1 MTDPTTGRRRGRL
14 APAAAALLLLLL
26 SGCAAEAPAQPTAPS
41 PTASAT
47 SSPRSSP
54 AAPADEPAGPPVRS
68 SPSSVAAPSAPPAP
82 GAEAAPVPAPGPVA
96 LAASAPVSVRIPSAG
111 GFSELLHLGL
121 RADGSLEVP
130 PTHPGAPASWY
141 TGSPTPG
148 ERGPAVLLGH
158 VNATDGGPGV
168 FAGLRGLVPGDRIE
182 VLREDGSTAVFAVE
196 RGEQYAKNAFPT
208 HEVYGDTVGAE
219 LRLIT
224 CDGYDPA
231 TGLFDDNYVV
241 YARLLA

>member
-1 MTDPTTGRRRGRL
+1 MLTPTGDRRRGLLASAAVVLLLTGCAGTDPAPTAASAEPVATTAAPPSPAPFRTSASP
-14 APAAAALLLLLL
+14 APA
-26 SGCAAEAPAQPTAPS
+26 
-41 PTASAT
+41 
-47 SSPRSSP
+47 SST
-54 AAPADEPAGPPVRS
+54 AAPPGPAP
-68 SPSSVAAPSAPPAP
+68 APPAP
-82 GAEAAPVPAPGPVA
+82 APPSTPHARLPV
-96 LAASAPVSVRIPSAG
+96 LAAAAPVSVRIPATGTESV
-111 GFSELLHLGL
+111 LLSLGL

-130 PTHPGAPASWY
+130 PTFPGAPASWY

-168 FAGLRGLVPGDRIE
+168 FAGLRSLAPGDRIE
-182 VLREDGSTAVFAVE
+182 VAREDGSTAVFAVE
-196 RGEQYAKNAFPT
+196 RGEQYPKDAFPT
-208 HEVYGDTVGAE
+208 QAVYGNTAGAE

-241 YARLLA
+241 YARLVA